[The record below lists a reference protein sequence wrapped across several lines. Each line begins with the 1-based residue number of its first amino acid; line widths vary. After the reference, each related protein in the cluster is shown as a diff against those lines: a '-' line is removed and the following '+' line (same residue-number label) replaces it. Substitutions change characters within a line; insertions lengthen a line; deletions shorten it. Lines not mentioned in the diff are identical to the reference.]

1 MDSQHE
7 AMWTVV
13 SGVEEVIPA
22 ILHAPRWT
30 REARNFAVI

>member
-1 MDSQHE
+1 
-7 AMWTVV
+7 
-13 SGVEEVIPA
+13 VEEVIPA